1 MARSKDPD
9 SAGSQFFIVLKDS
22 KFLDGQYTVFGKVV
36 AGMDEVVDKIA
47 ALNTD
52 SADAPLDYGKAKMLK
67 VSVTES

>member
-47 ALNTD
+47 ALDTD
-52 SADAPLDYGKAKMLK
+52 SADAPLDDGKAKMLK
-67 VSVTES
+67 VIVRES

>member
-47 ALNTD
+47 TNTD
-52 SADAPLDYGKAKMLK
+52 SADARRW
-67 VSVTES
+67 